1 MNDYQ
6 YLQANFPRLRKKT
19 VYQIHYLLDNGY
31 KIIRAN
37 DLAKNK
43 KLPVL
48 IKNIL

>member
-6 YLQANFPRLRKKT
+6 YLRVNFPRLRKKT
-19 VYQIHYLLDNGY
+19 VYKIHYLLDKGY

-43 KLPVL
+43 KLPAL
-48 IKNIL
+48 IKKLI